1 MTKKKHTIFKLYANN
16 AGWHNKCK
24 AYYSKT
30 QIERLIKR
38 KNKEETTCTVH
49 AHLYIPKT
57 LSTPLKST
65 SRKTCLSSDRNSER
79 IRNGYMFYEV
89 IPIPASFYLP
99 PAFYWKSPDMH
110 TILFFIEVMG
120 LFVHILTSVSTFG
133 SLRPTY
139 HRQTRKVI
147 YRTAL
152 SPPRKGLPLESNF
165 NEGVAYAN
173 LPADYILWYGG

>member
-1 MTKKKHTIFKLYANN
+1 MLH
-16 AGWHNKCK
+16 H
-24 AYYSKT
+24 
-30 QIERLIKR
+30 IERLIKR

-57 LSTPLKST
+57 LSTPLKPT

-79 IRNGYMFYEV
+79 NRNGCIFV
-89 IPIPASFYLP
+89 VPIPSSFYLP
-99 PAFYWKSPDMH
+99 PAFYWKSQDMH

-139 HRQTRKVI
+139 HRPTRKVI

-152 SPPRKGLPLESNF
+152 SLPRKGLRLEWNF

-173 LPADYILWYGG
+173 LPADSILWYGW